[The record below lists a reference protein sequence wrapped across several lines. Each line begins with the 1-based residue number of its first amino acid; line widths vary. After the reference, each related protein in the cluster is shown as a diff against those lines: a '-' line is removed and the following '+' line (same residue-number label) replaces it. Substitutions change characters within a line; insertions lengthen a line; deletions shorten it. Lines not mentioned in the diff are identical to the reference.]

1 MNWLKTL
8 IQLWV
13 ARYTSP
19 CDLYIT
25 TLAACYLDMVVQKR
39 IVLEIYVHTTV
50 LVCIFFVQ
58 NVQRTVTHMQL
69 YKCLLEK
76 SATPLDYLK
85 FLTLMRHIF
94 KLPSIFDTNYCI
106 VAIFRSYLDVR
117 KDSKGFLSRTQSNLI
132 ALFNRPG

>member
-1 MNWLKTL
+1 MIQIYFLNWLKTL

-50 LVCIFFVQ
+50 LVCFFFVQ

-76 SATPLDYLK
+76 SATPLDYL
-85 FLTLMRHIF
+85 
-94 KLPSIFDTNYCI
+94 
-106 VAIFRSYLDVR
+106 
-117 KDSKGFLSRTQSNLI
+117 
-132 ALFNRPG
+132 